1 MARNIGPKCRLCR
14 REGMKLFLKGERCHT
29 VKCAIAKRGDNY
41 PPGGRMMKRGR
52 GSEYGAQLRERQR
65 LKRMYGMLE
74 RQFRVAFA
82 RAQTK
87 RGNTGAALLQI
98 VERRLDNVVRQG
110 GFGLGPASARQIIVH
125 GMPQAHDQP
134 VVVIAILLL
143 ASVPVRLLI
152 PNITGF
158 LAITIPIAMAIG
170 TAAKVNPVICGLAV
184 MIAGDAVLYYPAQS
198 ASSLVVYERG
208 YLTAPEIFR
217 FGVWMT
223 LAAFAVVL
231 LVALPYWAAVGETLR
246 ML

>member
-65 LKRMYGMLE
+65 LKRIYGMLE
-74 RQFRVAFA
+74 RQFRLAFG
-82 RAQTK
+82 RAQMK

-125 GMPQAHDQP
+125 GMVLVNGRKVDRPSYLVRPGD
-134 VVVIAILLL
+134 VVTFTTKEKPRQVPRARCSRRPRPSSSRPSWIERNEESFSLKVLQLPSREEFPFQIREQLIVEG
-143 ASVPVRLLI
+143 AS
-152 PNITGF
+152 
-158 LAITIPIAMAIG
+158 
-170 TAAKVNPVICGLAV
+170 K
-184 MIAGDAVLYYPAQS
+184 
-198 ASSLVVYERG
+198 
-208 YLTAPEIFR
+208 
-217 FGVWMT
+217 
-223 LAAFAVVL
+223 
-231 LVALPYWAAVGETLR
+231 
-246 ML
+246 

>member
-125 GMPQAHDQP
+125 GMVIVNGRKVDRPSYLVRPGD
-134 VVVIAILLL
+134 VVTFTTKEN
-143 ASVPVRLLI
+143 PRK
-152 PNITGF
+152 F
-158 LAITIPIAMAIG
+158 LAQVLEKTKAFQNPPSWIERNEETFSL
-170 TAAKVNPVICGLAV
+170 KVLQ
-184 MIAGDAVLYYPAQS
+184 LPAREEFPFQIREQLIVEG
-198 ASSLVVYERG
+198 ASK
-208 YLTAPEIFR
+208 
-217 FGVWMT
+217 
-223 LAAFAVVL
+223 
-231 LVALPYWAAVGETLR
+231 
-246 ML
+246 